1 MRFYGG
7 GPVEAGNAGVFNNAT
22 IGANNNPLLD
32 PRFKIQGGEPW
43 NKTPIL
49 PGKDTQQYEQQQF
62 NIPLQPQLPAAGV
75 GNVGG
80 VLFAQAQPKQT
91 LKELIG
97 NRPGG
102 MSDIPGDVRFRQ
114 DTQFLPYDPGN
125 YTQNS
130 KQNPLRNN
138 RWPAGMPQIWMQPGI
153 APYFGNRQGPGLYG
167 EMGTGAI

>member
-7 GPVEAGNAGVFNNAT
+7 GLVAGNAGIFNNSV
-22 IGANNNPLLD
+22 IGANTNPLMD

-43 NKTPIL
+43 NSTPLL
-49 PGKDTQQYEQQQF
+49 PGKDTEKYENQQQF
-62 NIPLQPQLPAAGV
+62 AVPRQLPSAGIDI

-80 VLFAQAQPKQT
+80 LIAQAQPKRT

-97 NRPGG
+97 NLEGG

-114 DTQFLPYDPGN
+114 DTQLLPYDPGN
-125 YTQNS
+125 YAQNS

-138 RWPAGMPQIWMQPGI
+138 RWPAGMPQIWMQPGVT
-153 APYFGNRQGPGLYG
+153 PYFGNRQGPGLYG